1 MPPTNKPFY
10 LAGSQGEGT
19 RIWVAPVPCSLIF
32 PQAGVFTVAT
42 GGADAG
48 DTSIPITAAAFLTRP
63 ITVDPFLL
71 FKDSVTGEETLV
83 QVDGDIAAGA
93 TSITVKAL
101 PKAINASAT
110 AEWPTKLG
118 GRSTV
123 NNNSE
128 DDEVELENFDNDGW
142 RDYAKTSLG
151 QTVST
156 TGMFMNLDAGYM
168 NVKKARLQYQI
179 GSPGKVFLKIAY
191 PTPACPGDTA
201 YTSGFVYE
209 GIANI
214 TSDPI
219 ESSTKGIIMGNID
232 FKYCGIV
239 TVKFNGNLLVEEVAP

>member
-1 MPPTNKPFY
+1 MATNKAFY
-10 LAGSQGEGT
+10 LAGTQGEGT
-19 RIWVAPVPCSLIF
+19 RIWVAPVPCSLIT
-32 PQAGVFTVAT
+32 PQSGTFTVAV

-63 ITVDPFLL
+63 EVTSPFLL

-83 QVDGDIAAGA
+83 EVDGDITAGA
-93 TSITVKAL
+93 TTITTKPL
-101 PKAINASAT
+101 PKAITAAST

-151 QTVST
+151 QTIST

-179 GSPGKVFLKIAY
+179 GAPGKVYLKVAY
-191 PTPACPGDTA
+191 PTPSCPGDTA

-219 ESSTKGIIMGNID
+219 ESSSKGIIMGNID

-239 TVKFNGNLLVEEVAP
+239 TVTFNGSALVATV

>member
-1 MPPTNKPFY
+1 MATNKAFY
-10 LAGSQGEGT
+10 LAGTQGEGT
-19 RIWVAPVPCSLIF
+19 RIWVAPVPCSLIT
-32 PQAGVFTVAT
+32 PQSGTFTVGV
-42 GGADAG
+42 GGADVG
-48 DTSIPITAAAFLTRP
+48 DVSIPITAAAFLTRP
-63 ITVDPFLL
+63 EVTSPFLL
-71 FKDSVTGEETLV
+71 FKDSVTGEETMV
-83 QVDGDIAAGA
+83 EVDGDITAGA
-93 TSITVKAL
+93 TTITTKPL
-101 PKAINASAT
+101 PKAITAAST

-151 QTVST
+151 QTIST

-179 GSPGKVFLKIAY
+179 GAPGKVYLKVAY
-191 PTPACPGDTA
+191 PTPSCPGDTA

-219 ESSTKGIIMGNID
+219 ESSSKGIIMGNID

-239 TVKFNGNLLVEEVAP
+239 TVTFNGSALVATV

>member
-1 MPPTNKPFY
+1 MATNKAFY
-10 LAGSQGEGT
+10 LAGTQGEGT
-19 RIWVAPVPCSLIF
+19 RIWVAPVPCTLIY
-32 PQAGVFTVAT
+32 PQSGTFTVAS
-42 GGADAG
+42 GGADAA
-48 DTSIPITAAAFLTRP
+48 DTSIPISTASFLTRP
-63 ITVDPFLL
+63 ETTDPFLL
-71 FKDSVTGEETLV
+71 FKDATTGEETMAEV
-83 QVDGDIAAGA
+83 NGDITAGA

-101 PKAINASAT
+101 PKAIT
-110 AEWPTKLG
+110 AGSTAVWPTKLG

-151 QTVST
+151 QTIST

-168 NVKKARLQYQI
+168 NVKKARLQYQV
-179 GSPGKVFLKIAY
+179 GAPGKVFLKVAY
-191 PTPACPGDTA
+191 PTPTCPGDTA
-201 YTSGFVYE
+201 YTAGFVYE

-219 ESSTKGIIMGNID
+219 ESSSKGIIMGNID

-239 TVKFNGNLLVEEVAP
+239 TVKFNGSALVTTV

>member
-1 MPPTNKPFY
+1 MATNKAFY

-19 RIWVAPVPCSLIF
+19 RIWVAPVPCSLIY
-32 PQAGVFTVAT
+32 PQEGIFTVAT

-48 DTSIPITAAAFLTRP
+48 DTTIPITAATFLTRP
-63 ITVDPFLL
+63 EVTQPFLL
-71 FKDSVTGEETLV
+71 FKDATTGEETLV
-83 QVDGDIAAGA
+83 QIDADITAGA
-93 TSITVKAL
+93 TSLTVKAL
-101 PKAINASAT
+101 PKALTAGAT

-151 QTVST
+151 QTIST

-179 GSPGKVFLKIAY
+179 GSPGKVYLKIAY

-201 YTSGFVYE
+201 YTEGFVYE

-219 ESSTKGIIMGNID
+219 ESSAKGIIMGNID
-232 FKYCGIV
+232 FKFCGPI
-239 TVKFNGNLLVEEVAP
+239 TVKFNGQLLVVEPTP

>member
-1 MPPTNKPFY
+1 MPTTNKPFY

-19 RIWVAPVPCSLIF
+19 RIWVAPIPCTLIY
-32 PQAGVFTVAT
+32 PQTGTFTVAT

-48 DTSIPITAAAFLTRP
+48 DASIPITAAAFLTRSE
-63 ITVDPFLL
+63 ITDPFLL
-71 FKDSVTGEETLV
+71 FKDPTTGEETMV
-83 QVDGDIAAGA
+83 QVDGPITAGA
-93 TSITVKAL
+93 TSIPVKPL
-101 PKAINASAT
+101 PKALAVGAT

-123 NNNSE
+123 NNSSE
-128 DDEVELENFDNDGW
+128 DDEVELENFDNNGW

-151 QTVST
+151 QTIST

-168 NVKKARLQYQI
+168 NVKKARLRYQI
-179 GSPGKVFLKIAY
+179 GDPGKVYLKIAY
-191 PTPACPGDTA
+191 PTPTCPGDTA
-201 YTSGFVYE
+201 YTSGLTYE

-219 ESSTKGIIMGNID
+219 ESSVKGIIMGNID

-239 TVKFNGNLLVEEVAP
+239 TVKFNGELLVEEPTP

>member
-1 MPPTNKPFY
+1 MSTNKPFY
-10 LAGSQGEGT
+10 LAGTQGEGT
-19 RIWVAPVPCSLIF
+19 RIWVAPVPCSLIA
-32 PQAGVFTVAT
+32 PQSGTFTVAT

-48 DTSIPITAAAFLTRP
+48 DTSIPITAATFLTRP
-63 ITVDPFLL
+63 EVTSPFLL

-83 QVDGDIAAGA
+83 EVDGNITAGA

-101 PKAINASAT
+101 PKNITAAST
-110 AEWPTKLG
+110 AVWPTKLG

-123 NNNSE
+123 NNSSE
-128 DDEVELENFDNDGW
+128 DDETELENFDNDGW

-151 QTVST
+151 QTITT

-168 NVKKARLQYQI
+168 NVKKARLQYQV
-179 GSPGKVFLKIAY
+179 GAPGKVFLKVAY
-191 PTPACPGDTA
+191 PTPTCPGDTA
-201 YTSGFVYE
+201 YTSGFIYS

-219 ESSTKGIIMGNID
+219 ESSSKGIIMGNID

-239 TVKFNGNLLVEEVAP
+239 TVTFNGSPLVVTV

>member
-1 MPPTNKPFY
+1 MAVTNKPFY
-10 LAGSQGEGT
+10 LAGTQGEGT
-19 RIWVAPVPCSLIF
+19 RIWVAPVPCTLIY
-32 PQAGVFTVAT
+32 PQAGTFTVAT

-48 DTSIPITAAAFLTRP
+48 DTSIPITAASFLTRSEV
-63 ITVDPFLL
+63 TEPFLL
-71 FKDSVTGEETLV
+71 FKDSVTGEETMV
-83 QVDGDIAAGA
+83 EVDGPITAGA
-93 TSITVKAL
+93 TTIPVKAL
-101 PKAINASAT
+101 PKPILAAAT

-151 QTVST
+151 QTIST

-179 GSPGKVFLKIAY
+179 GAPGKVFLKVAY
-191 PTPACPGDTA
+191 PTPTCPGDTA
-201 YTSGFVYE
+201 YTSGLVYE

-219 ESSTKGIIMGNID
+219 ESSSKGIIMGNID

-239 TVKFNGNLLVEEVAP
+239 TVTFNGTPLVATAP

>member
-1 MPPTNKPFY
+1 MATNKAFY
-10 LAGSQGEGT
+10 LAGTQGEGT
-19 RIWVAPVPCSLIF
+19 RIWVAPVPCSLIA
-32 PQAGVFTVAT
+32 PQSGTFTVAV

-63 ITVDPFLL
+63 EVTSPFLL

-83 QVDGDIAAGA
+83 EVDGDITAGA
-93 TSITVKAL
+93 TSITTKPL
-101 PKAINASAT
+101 PKAITAAST

-128 DDEVELENFDNDGW
+128 DDEVELENLDNDGW

-151 QTVST
+151 QTIST

-179 GSPGKVFLKIAY
+179 GAPGKVYLKVAY
-191 PTPACPGDTA
+191 PTPSCPGDTA

-209 GIANI
+209 GIATI

-219 ESSTKGIIMGNID
+219 ESSSKGIIMGNID
-232 FKYCGIV
+232 FKYCGAV
-239 TVKFNGNLLVEEVAP
+239 TVTFNGSALVATV